1 MKEFFM
7 TSAIPYWLLFLIT
20 VIPVGYSAFVT
31 FRSDND
37 ARISRNTMLTI
48 SGLLLASALSVILF
62 YITLGGNALWWV
74 TGKEIV
80 FWSKLLRVIPL
91 LIFLLLQGAAPFA
104 YKIFMEKYFHCDSL
118 SVKSQFI
125 SLVVIV
131 PVAIIISIFFNT
143 PTRNL
148 IFYIIAGVGLIVA
161 AIYSATKNIGS
172 LGAKAGLI
180 YTITSFML
188 CAATLVT
195 LLYFIVAFIS
205 LIVEMLPV
213 IAVIIGICVIF
224 SKSYGNAVMCRD
236 DAGNYIATDGSKYSS
251 ESARNAKNTQIH
263 NQRKNS

>member
-62 YITLGGNALWWV
+62 YIMLGGNALWWV
-74 TGKEIV
+74 TGKEIG

-91 LIFLLLQGAAPFA
+91 SIFLLLQGAAPFA

-125 SLVVIV
+125 SGSYCPGSDNHFDFLQYSD
-131 PVAIIISIFFNT
+131 PQS
-143 PTRNL
+143 
-148 IFYIIAGVGLIVA
+148 YILH
-161 AIYSATKNIGS
+161 YSRSRTYSGCN
-172 LGAKAGLI
+172 
-180 YTITSFML
+180 
-188 CAATLVT
+188 
-195 LLYFIVAFIS
+195 
-205 LIVEMLPV
+205 
-213 IAVIIGICVIF
+213 IF
-224 SKSYGNAVMCRD
+224 SHQKHRLAWR
-236 DAGNYIATDGSKYSS
+236 
-251 ESARNAKNTQIH
+251 
-263 NQRKNS
+263 

>member
-7 TSAIPYWLLFLIT
+7 TSAIPYWLLFIIT
-20 VIPVGYSAFVT
+20 VISVGYSAYVA
-31 FRSDND
+31 FRSDD
-37 ARISRNTMLTI
+37 DTRISSNTMFAV

-62 YITLGGNALWWV
+62 YSTLGGNALWWV
-74 TGKEIV
+74 TGKEIG

-91 LIFLLLQGAAPFA
+91 LLFLLLQGAAPFA
-104 YKIFMEKYFHCDSL
+104 YKIFMERYFRCDSL

-131 PVAIIISIFFNT
+131 PIAIIISIFFNA

-148 IFYIIAGVGLIVA
+148 VFYIIAGVGLITA
-161 AIYSATKNIGS
+161 AIYSATQNIGS
-172 LGAKAGLI
+172 VGAKAGLI
-180 YTITSFML
+180 YTITSFVL

-213 IAVIIGICVIF
+213 IAIIIGICVIF
-224 SKSYGNAVMCRD
+224 SKTFGNAVMRRD
-236 DAGNYIATDGSKYSS
+236 DAGNYIAADGSKHSS
-251 ESARNAKNTQIH
+251 ESARNARDTQIH